1 MIGVGRAEAAR
12 RARHAEVLLVAAHV
26 LRCHAR
32 PELADEVCHL
42 ANRVGDGTLPFVPPI
57 RPA

>member
-1 MIGVGRAEAAR
+1 M
-12 RARHAEVLLVAAHV
+12 LLVAAHV

-42 ANRVGDGTLPFVPPI
+42 ANRVHDGTLPFTL
-57 RPA
+57 PACKEGLT